1 MMIRMF
7 GFLRTGGG
15 VHPREPDWASAG
27 LLQAPA
33 APSSAPAARRSRNT
47 RRLTSS
53 SWCIDLAFV
62 ESDSATRTVTAEV
75 IEVSLLRVGLRL
87 AQGITVVADADQRC
101 VQLGRDDAGP
111 RRSPTAQSC
120 VMVRE
125 SLWIRGARI
134 IIPQLEAIVRIVIE
148 LPVR

>member
-15 VHPREPDWASAG
+15 VHPPEPDWASAG
-27 LLQAPA
+27 LLQ
-33 APSSAPAARRSRNT
+33 APAARRSRNT

-75 IEVSLLRVGLRL
+75 IEIQLLCVSLRL
-87 AQGITVVADADQRC
+87 AQGIAVVADADQRC
-101 VQLGRDDAGP
+101 VQLGRDDARS
-111 RRSPTAQSC
+111 RRSPTAQ
-120 VMVRE
+120 
-125 SLWIRGARI
+125 
-134 IIPQLEAIVRIVIE
+134 
-148 LPVR
+148 